1 MLSFNATIA
10 VCKAIVSGAAAEIR
24 GRNLLGHER
33 GPERFAV
40 RGAALNAINNV
51 YYDLMTPKAR
61 DKMRDKGGR
70 EALLELAGW
79 DDCP

>member
-1 MLSFNATIA
+1 MLSFNAAVA
-10 VCKAIVSGAAAEIR
+10 VCKAIVTGAEKEISGRCLQDRE
-24 GRNLLGHER
+24 H
-33 GPERFAV
+33 FAV
-40 RGAALNAINNV
+40 RGAALNAIDNV